1 MKDFKWLILIALLIL
16 IGCRG
21 KNTTTNPEGSDIDS
35 ICCDDEV
42 PDILI
47 ELDIDYS
54 DNEYL
59 GMNNTL
65 KYKIVQND
73 HLFVME
79 PTSPYYD
86 KYTSGQRFE
95 IPEVVAYFEDDF
107 IDANM
112 YPKIYCYIQNN
123 TEKDITISALDF
135 VVENSS
141 IDRLPYFNIAT
152 EDANSN
158 CLVLANENWFNYGNI
173 KFEYTILKK
182 GETFSNYE
190 KKINIPYFPN
200 IYRLN
205 FKQDLI
211 EKGYNYE
218 AIRRIVGDDI
228 DDLNLEN
235 SDGCMNLCISE
246 DELSRYSKLFYPFE
260 VVRVKDEDN
269 LYMGMARIY
278 GRLSVEN
285 SDFTTCFKGQLSLS
299 YPAGFGAAMDE
310 DDSYD
315 IELRTEGKDYTLT
328 FPYNVVLTPGQSKKI
343 GITLLCQKSSNHTIR
358 IKAKNNE
365 LLDIYSVPIKLHY
378 LNPRHSSKII
388 WQDVKQYYEAD

>member
-1 MKDFKWLILIALLIL
+1 M
-16 IGCRG
+16 
-21 KNTTTNPEGSDIDS
+21 S
-35 ICCDDEV
+35 
-42 PDILI
+42 
-47 ELDIDYS
+47 
-54 DNEYL
+54 
-59 GMNNTL
+59 
-65 KYKIVQND
+65 
-73 HLFVME
+73 
-79 PTSPYYD
+79 
-86 KYTSGQRFE
+86 
-95 IPEVVAYFEDDF
+95 
-107 IDANM
+107 
-112 YPKIYCYIQNN
+112 
-123 TEKDITISALDF
+123 
-135 VVENSS
+135 
-141 IDRLPYFNIAT
+141 
-152 EDANSN
+152 
-158 CLVLANENWFNYGNI
+158 
-173 KFEYTILKK
+173 
-182 GETFSNYE
+182 
-190 KKINIPYFPN
+190 
-200 IYRLN
+200 
-205 FKQDLI
+205 
-211 EKGYNYE
+211 
-218 AIRRIVGDDI
+218 
-228 DDLNLEN
+228 
-235 SDGCMNLCISE
+235 ISE

-388 WQDVKQYYEAD
+388 WQDVKQDYEED

>member
-1 MKDFKWLILIALLIL
+1 MLM
-16 IGCRG
+16 GCTG
-21 KNTTTNPEGSDIDS
+21 KNVKTNTEDNDIDPIS
-35 ICCDDEV
+35 CEDEV
-42 PDILI
+42 PDIPI

-59 GMNNTL
+59 GVNNTL

-73 HLFVME
+73 NLFVIE

-86 KYTSGQRFE
+86 KYTSGKRFE
-95 IPEVVAYFEDDF
+95 IPEVVGYCEGDF
-107 IDANM
+107 IDATM

-123 TEKDITISALDF
+123 TEKDISISALDF
-135 VVENSS
+135 VVERSC
-141 IDRLPYFNIAT
+141 IDHLPYFNIAT
-152 EDANSN
+152 EEANSN

-173 KFEYTILKK
+173 NFEYTILKK
-182 GETFSNYE
+182 GETFKNYE
-190 KKINIPYFPN
+190 KKIIIPYFQD

-218 AIRRIVGDDI
+218 AIRRVVGGGEDVE
-228 DDLNLEN
+228 DLNLEN
-235 SDGCMNLCISE
+235 SDGCMSLYISGE
-246 DELSRYSKLFYPFE
+246 ELPRYSKLFYPFE
-260 VVRVKDEDN
+260 VVSVENDDN
-269 LYMGMARIY
+269 SYMGMARIY
-278 GRLSVEN
+278 GRLSFEN
-285 SDFTTCFKGQLSLS
+285 SVFTTCFKGQLSLS
-299 YPAGFGAAMDE
+299 YPAGFGAGMYE

-315 IELRTEGKDYTLT
+315 IELRTEGEDYILT

-343 GITLLCQKSSNHTIR
+343 GITLLCQKSSNHIFR
-358 IKAKNNE
+358 IKAKNND
-365 LLDIYSVPIKLHY
+365 LLDIYSVPVKLHY

>member
-1 MKDFKWLILIALLIL
+1 MLL
-16 IGCRG
+16 GCTG
-21 KNTTTNPEGSDIDS
+21 KNVKTNTENNDIDF
-35 ICCDDEV
+35 ICYEDEV
-42 PDILI
+42 PDIPI

-73 HLFVME
+73 KLFVIE

-86 KYTSGQRFE
+86 KYTSGKRFE
-95 IPEVVAYFEDDF
+95 IPEVVAYCEGDF

-123 TEKDITISALDF
+123 TEKDISISALEL
-135 VVENSS
+135 VVERSS
-141 IDRLPYFNIAT
+141 IDHLPYFNIAT
-152 EDANSN
+152 EEANSN

-173 KFEYTILKK
+173 NFEYTILKK
-182 GETFSNYE
+182 GETFKNYE
-190 KKINIPYFPN
+190 KIINIPYFQD

-218 AIRRIVGDDI
+218 AIRSIVGEDGNDWN
-228 DDLNLEN
+228 LNVEN
-235 SDGCMNLCISE
+235 SDGCMNLYISGE
-246 DELSRYSKLFYPFE
+246 ELPKYSKLFYPFE
-260 VVRVKDEDN
+260 VVKVDKDDN
-269 LYMGMARIY
+269 SYMGMARIY
-278 GRLSVEN
+278 GRLSFEN
-285 SDFTTCFKGQLSLS
+285 SEFTTSFKGQLSLS
-299 YPAGFGAAMDE
+299 YPAEFGAGMDE

-315 IELRTEGKDYTLT
+315 IELRTEGEDYTLS

-343 GITLLCQKSSNHTIR
+343 GITLLCQKSSNHTIK

-365 LLDIYSVPIKLHY
+365 SLEIYSVPIKLHY

-388 WQDVKQYYEAD
+388 WQEVKQDYEAD